1 MAIPVIDTRTSE
13 QSWLTGR
20 PQEWQPYATNTPTSW
35 SATGLPSG
43 VSIDSSTG
51 LVSGTPTSRGVAIAS
66 IVATN
71 GSGDSA
77 PLLVPFSVRG
87 GAGLSQDPADQLA
100 LLMDFDLTTNEVTI
114 PGIDPPAPIDVEE
127 LATETATTRIKRE
140 LMRVKSGEYFPI
152 LVGFTRNGVLQDI
165 NANRIE
171 LSARENEPEDSYE
184 ITKSATDVTKV
195 GSGEDTRFRTNL
207 FIPETLLESVF
218 SNFEDDNGTQA
229 GLLAE
234 VSAAI
239 STTAFDWTT
248 EQKSS
253 ATFNMKGSS
262 SDRTDTISFTGLPE
276 ATTGPTTYTAMCEV
290 DFVKTESS
298 SQDLVL
304 PVSFTV
310 NWNGSSFD
318 VTDVPSAPSVTG
330 TEVDAGSHWIA
341 TLQVDSVT
349 GTATGVDVQLTTSVT
364 MSDANNFVSE
374 LDLSYIGVSGGKVNG
389 VDGVDTTGSAGS
401 DLMWEVYDSNGNSF
415 TAEVFCEDTGPDIKS
430 RFNAAAAAAGFTP
443 SAPVQSVIMDSYR
456 NRVIL
461 VLPTS
466 NPWNQADEIVEGGD
480 STPVVFSELDA
491 SNANHKVELSGDPV
505 DDTVTRSSDTFVLTV
520 ERSINRD

>member
-20 PQEWQPYATNTPTSW
+20 PQEWQPYATNNPTSW

-43 VSIDSSTG
+43 VSISSSTG
-51 LVSGTPTSRGVAIAS
+51 LISGTPTSRGVAIAS

-71 GSGDSA
+71 GSGDSV

-114 PGIDPPAPIDVEE
+114 PGIDPPAAIGVEE
-127 LATETATTRIKRE
+127 LAEETATTRIKRE

-195 GSGEDTRFRTNL
+195 GSGEDTRFRTSL

-253 ATFNMKGSS
+253 ATFNM
-262 SDRTDTISFTGLPE
+262 
-276 ATTGPTTYTAMCEV
+276 
-290 DFVKTESS
+290 
-298 SQDLVL
+298 
-304 PVSFTV
+304 
-310 NWNGSSFD
+310 
-318 VTDVPSAPSVTG
+318 
-330 TEVDAGSHWIA
+330 
-341 TLQVDSVT
+341 
-349 GTATGVDVQLTTSVT
+349 
-364 MSDANNFVSE
+364 
-374 LDLSYIGVSGGKVNG
+374 
-389 VDGVDTTGSAGS
+389 
-401 DLMWEVYDSNGNSF
+401 
-415 TAEVFCEDTGPDIKS
+415 
-430 RFNAAAAAAGFTP
+430 
-443 SAPVQSVIMDSYR
+443 
-456 NRVIL
+456 
-461 VLPTS
+461 
-466 NPWNQADEIVEGGD
+466 
-480 STPVVFSELDA
+480 
-491 SNANHKVELSGDPV
+491 
-505 DDTVTRSSDTFVLTV
+505 
-520 ERSINRD
+520 